1 MSVPER
7 SGPLSSA
14 SRHAIA
20 IDLGTTTIAAALVEL
35 PSGEVL
41 ARSGSL
47 NPQRRIGLDVISR
60 LEYACRSAEHL
71 AELQSLVTGELC
83 RLVLELASMAAVEP
97 AGLERVAI
105 AANPSMT
112 HLLLGLPVESLAHPP
127 YRPRH
132 TGAHC
137 LTTATLGWPLQV
149 PAYVFPSPGGF
160 VGGDTVA
167 FLYGLGLQ
175 GAGNGERDVFSRT
188 PNPEPALFLD
198 LGTNGEMALLAN
210 GKMYATSAA
219 AGPAFEGGNLSC
231 GMAALAGAIDTVS
244 CERGMLSWTTVAG
257 ARPVGLCGSGILDT
271 VSLLLREGLLDETGR
286 LLGAAEV
293 DSPLGSRL
301 QEIGGE
307 LHFVLY
313 RDAARAV
320 SISQGDIRQV
330 QLAKGAVRAGIEV
343 LLEKGGVAA
352 DELAQLILTG
362 SFGAAL
368 RLESLNSIGV
378 LTENMVK
385 NARFIREGALSGVI
399 RFLLCGNAADEVE
412 RLSSD
417 LRIIPLSGTP
427 LFERFFLE
435 HIGFHQEHIKEQ

>member
-1 MSVPER
+1 
-7 SGPLSSA
+7 LSSA

-35 PSGEVL
+35 PSGEVRV
-41 ARSGSL
+41 RSGSL

-71 AELQSLVTGELC
+71 AELQTLITGELC
-83 RLVLELASMAAVEP
+83 RLVLELIAMAAVEP

-132 TGAHC
+132 TGAHR
-137 LTTATLGWPLQV
+137 LTTATLGWPLQIPV
-149 PAYVFPSPGGF
+149 YVFPSPGGF

-167 FLYGLGLQ
+167 FLYGLGFP
-175 GAGNGERDVFSRT
+175 EPRT

-210 GKMYATSAA
+210 GKLYATSAA

-244 CERGMLSWTTVAG
+244 CERGRLSWTTVAG

-427 LFERFFLE
+427 LFEQHFLSF
-435 HIGFHQEHIKEQ
+435 IGFPKKG